1 MISNDELMQKLAT
14 GFVVE
19 TERDMSEDYRR
30 LLIQTLT
37 ITADTELIS
46 IFSILDA
53 LTYVP
58 TLNRRITEL
67 AIIQDELGHAHIAF
81 RLLKRLGV
89 DVDELIYQ
97 RDPGEFRNP
106 YLMDLKLKNY
116 AELLTLHA
124 LLDRAGYVLLG
135 DVFHHT
141 SYGPWKRA
149 LVKVDAEEGFHVRNG
164 ESGLRAMV
172 RTPEGRQ
179 QVQEAVDWMFI
190 MGLDFFGMPDHL
202 KKRSRQLDFRLK
214 GETNDQMRQ
223 RWMKSAMGFLDSIQ
237 IQVPVHWDSAQDAY
251 VYDFPYPCEWDDQ
264 ERRWR
269 FDRPMEWPDV
279 LARFKQ
285 HGPYRREYVDTL
297 RRGRETYLKLLREGV
312 A

>member
-1 MISNDELMQKLAT
+1 MISNDELLQKLQA

-19 TERDMSEDYRR
+19 TEQDMSEDYRR

-53 LTYVP
+53 LKYVP

-67 AIIQDELGHAHIAF
+67 AIIQDELGHAHIAY
-81 RLLKRLGV
+81 RLLKLLGV
-89 DVDELIYQ
+89 DVDTLIYE
-97 RDPGEFRNP
+97 RDASDFRNP

-116 AELLTLHA
+116 AELLVLHA

-172 RTPEGRQ
+172 KTPQGRQ
-179 QVQEAVDWMFI
+179 QVQAAVDWMFI
-190 MGLDFFGMPDHL
+190 MGLDFFGMADHL
-202 KKRSRQLDFRLK
+202 KKRSLQLDFHLK

-223 RWMKSAMGFLDSIQ
+223 TWMKSAMQFLDSIQ
-237 IQVPVHWDSAQDAY
+237 IHAPVHWDADSQRY
-251 VYDFPYPCEWDDQ
+251 EYDFPYPCEWDEV
-264 ERRWR
+264 ERRWHL
-269 FDRPMEWPDV
+269 DRPVQWADV
-279 LARFKQ
+279 LARFKS
-285 HGPYRREYVDTL
+285 HGPYRREYVDAL
-297 RRGRETYLKLLREGV
+297 RQGRETYLKLMRDGV

>member
-1 MISNDELMQKLAT
+1 MISTDALIEKLDS

-19 TERDMSEDYRR
+19 SETDMSEDYKR

-53 LTYVP
+53 LQYVP

-67 AIIQDELGHAHIAF
+67 AIVQDELGHAHIAY
-81 RLLKRLGV
+81 RLLKLLGV
-89 DVDELIYQ
+89 DVDDLIYR
-97 RDPGEFRNP
+97 RDASEFRNP

-135 DVFHHT
+135 DIFHHT

-164 ESGLRAMV
+164 ESGIRAMV
-172 RTPEGRQ
+172 QTDEGRRM
-179 QVQEAVDWMFI
+179 VQDAVDWMFV
-190 MGLDFFGMPDHL
+190 MGLDFFGMADHL
-202 KKRSRQLDFRLK
+202 KKRSLQLDLHLK

-223 RWMKSAMGFLDSIQ
+223 RWMKSTMQFLDSIE
-237 IQVPVHWDSAQDAY
+237 IHAPVHWDGEQQQY
-251 VYDFPYPCEWDDQ
+251 VYDFPYPCEWDET

-269 FDRPMEWPDV
+269 FDRPVEWTDV
-279 LARFKQ
+279 LARFKG
-285 HGPYRREYVDTL
+285 HGPYRQEYVKML
-297 RRGRETYLKLLREGV
+297 RQGRETYLKLLHDEV
-312 A
+312 V